1 MTELSDLMKE
11 RNVDLAKSYELISGG
26 KVSNN
31 GKHEINWQA
40 LTDEFLNIKIFSYK
54 NSCFM

>member
-26 KVSNN
+26 KVSNK

-40 LTDEFLNIKIFSYK
+40 LTDEFLNKTV
-54 NSCFM
+54 